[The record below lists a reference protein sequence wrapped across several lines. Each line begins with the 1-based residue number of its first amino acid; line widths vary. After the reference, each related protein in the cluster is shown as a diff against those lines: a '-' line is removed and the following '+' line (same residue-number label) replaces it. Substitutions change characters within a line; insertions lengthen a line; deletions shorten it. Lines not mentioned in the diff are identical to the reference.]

1 MTTLVTQAL
10 RQRAAE
16 VRALPAGEPVPSPC
30 ISVCRMDAERV
41 WCEGCRR
48 SIAEIT
54 AWRQLPEEG
63 RREIWRLI
71 EQRLEDPA
79 A

>member
-1 MTTLVTQAL
+1 MTLAMQAL

-16 VRALPAGEPVPSPC
+16 VRALAEGEPVPSPC
-30 ISVCRMDAERV
+30 VSICRMDADRT

-54 AWRQLPEEG
+54 AWRATPEDG
-63 RREIWRLI
+63 KRAIWRLI
-71 EQRLEDPA
+71 EQRLEKDPA
-79 A
+79 

>member
-30 ISVCRMDAERV
+30 VSVCRMDARRE
-41 WCEGCRR
+41 WCEGCHR

-54 AWRQLPEEG
+54 AWRSTDDNAK
-63 RREIWRLI
+63 RAVWRLI
-71 EQRLEDPA
+71 EQRMQA
-79 A
+79 AGT